1 MRLPDL
7 PASTIL
13 SGRRSIFSFPAG
25 RRSKWI
31 VFAIWFVAIFVAA
44 GPANLPGKFSDA
56 EKNDSASFLPG
67 DAESTEALT
76 AIEELQGGELAP
88 AVIVFRRESGLT
100 AADRRLIQ
108 EDVAK
113 LAQKRYPGVIA
124 DGATAASGGE
134 SGGAASGGG
143 STGGAQAPGGGGE
156 GAGGG
161 AGAGAPGA
169 AAGLPEGCGGP
180 TTSVPGQPDGYA
192 PFVGPICSQDGKA
205 AIVTAYLKGDGDS
218 ETILDPI
225 EDWRDQI
232 SNPGGGLEVKIT
244 GGAGFAADAIKVF
257 EGINGTLLGAALS
270 LVIFLLI
277 VIYRSPIFFL
287 IPLLSVV
294 FAEMLSRSAG
304 YGISELGVT
313 VNGQSSS
320 IMSILVLGAGTDYA
334 LLLVA
339 RYREELHHTADK
351 HQAMATALASAGPAI
366 FASAA
371 TVIAA
376 LFCLTIAKVNGTSGL
391 GPIGALGVACA
402 ALSMLTLLPALLT
415 IFGRRAFWPF
425 VPQTDATAPR
435 VEALPAWSVAHI
447 TEAGRGS
454 ALGLTVLAG
463 LVVFLLLPLVLLNL
477 AVKLVVW
484 FFVRW
489 FTPWRFPSLI
499 VGPLDKYVF
508 KPYELRR
515 FRHEHRVDATH
526 GLWKRVGDWV
536 ERGRNRVLAGSLAI
550 LVILCGGLAFYSTDL
565 TSNDQYSTVVE
576 SVEGQDILSKSF
588 AAGSA
593 APTEIVVSDPA
604 RVAAVT
610 RAAEGVAGVES
621 VSPPVAEGEDGVLLQ
636 ATLEPSPYSTAA
648 YDVIEPIRDAVQDV
662 APDTLVGGPTAI
674 ETDLREAAAWDS
686 LVIPPIVLVVVFLIL
701 VLLLRALVAP
711 LVLIGTVILSFGAA
725 LGVGYFFFDFVFD
738 FAGSDPSLPLFAFV
752 FLVAL
757 GVDYNIFLIAR
768 AREETLKHGTR
779 KGILR
784 ALAVTGGVITSAGI
798 VLAGTFSVLAV
809 LPLVFLT
816 QIGFVVAFGVL
827 LDTFLVRSVLVPAI
841 VLKMGPKFW
850 WPSQLAKDDGAGD
863 REAGAEVGVA
873 VPQPVPTDA
882 PRG

>member
-1 MRLPDL
+1 M
-7 PASTIL
+7 
-13 SGRRSIFSFPAG
+13 
-25 RRSKWI
+25 
-31 VFAIWFVAIFVAA
+31 FAIWFVAILVAA

-67 DAESTEALT
+67 DAESTKALT
-76 AIEELQGGELAP
+76 AIEDLQGGELAP

-108 EDVAK
+108 DDVAK
-113 LAQKRYPGVIA
+113 LAQKRYPGVVA
-124 DGATAASGGE
+124 DGATAAAGGKA
-134 SGGAASGGG
+134 GGAPDPAD
-143 STGGAQAPGGGGE
+143 
-156 GAGGG
+156 
-161 AGAGAPGA
+161 
-169 AAGLPEGCGGP
+169 GLPVGCGGP
-180 TTSVPGQPDGYA
+180 TTPIPGQPEGYA

-205 AIVTAYLKGDGDS
+205 AIVTAYLKGDGES

-232 SNPGGGLEVKIT
+232 SDPGGGLEVKIT

-257 EGINGTLLGAALS
+257 EGINGTLIGAALS

-287 IPLLSVV
+287 IPLLAVV
-294 FAEMLSRSAG
+294 FAEMLSRSLG
-304 YGISELGVT
+304 YGVSELGVT

-425 VPQTDATAPR
+425 VPQTADTAPR
-435 VEALPAWSVAHI
+435 PEALPAWSVANI
-447 TEAGRGS
+447 AEGS
-454 ALGLTVLAG
+454 RVIALGSVVLAS
-463 LVVFLLLPLVLLNL
+463 LVVLVLLPLVLLN
-477 AVKLVVW
+477 KLLRIV
-484 FFVRW
+484 
-489 FTPWRFPSLI
+489 TANHMPSLI
-499 VGPLDKYVF
+499 VGPLDKRVF

-515 FRHEHRVDATH
+515 YRREHRVDATH
-526 GLWKRVGDWV
+526 GFWKRVGDWV
-536 ERGRNRVLAGSLAI
+536 ERGRNRVLAGSLVVLA
-550 LVILCGGLAFYSTDL
+550 ILCGGLAFFSTDL

-576 SVEGQDILSKSF
+576 SVEGQDLLSESF

-593 APTEIVVSDPA
+593 APTEIVVADPSQ
-604 RVAAVT
+604 VAAVT
-610 RAAEGVAGVES
+610 RAAERVPGVES
-621 VSPPVAEGEDGVLLQ
+621 VSPPVAEGDDGVLLQ

-648 YDVIEPIRDAVQDV
+648 YDVIEPIRDAVQEV

-711 LVLIGTVILSFGAA
+711 LVLIGTVILSFAAA

-850 WPSQLAKDDGAGD
+850 WPSQLAKTDGGVVEVE
-863 REAGAEVGVA
+863 RQAEPV
-873 VPQPVPTDA
+873 QP
-882 PRG
+882 